1 MSIDIEGRDQLRRY
15 FDAKF
20 DLPQNEINKYADTPS
35 IWTDT
40 PTNEYVCKLHEVAL
54 VLENDGRFYSDYK
67 AAGGRTSGQRRDLIA
82 LACRRLKVV
91 CPHSA
96 FYEQLKRYFDDTF
109 ELESGETPGEDTAP
123 YAHDPT
129 IKFWLDEVRNPE
141 PKKPPPM
148 ATYSPPSPTAAP
160 KETSM
165 NKPITVTTIT
175 LVNGVDASKMTN
187 AEIFDLIAQQEAQI
201 EALKKIK
208 AQPKKLV
215 AEIAEREAGIAA
227 LVAHLDQA

>member
-1 MSIDIEGRDQLRRY
+1 
-15 FDAKF
+15 
-20 DLPQNEINKYADTPS
+20 
-35 IWTDT
+35 
-40 PTNEYVCKLHEVAL
+40 
-54 VLENDGRFYSDYK
+54 
-67 AAGGRTSGQRRDLIA
+67 
-82 LACRRLKVV
+82 
-91 CPHSA
+91 
-96 FYEQLKRYFDDTF
+96 
-109 ELESGETPGEDTAP
+109 
-123 YAHDPT
+123 
-129 IKFWLDEVRNPE
+129 
-141 PKKPPPM
+141 M
-148 ATYSPPSPTAAP
+148 ATDSPPSPTTAP

-187 AEIFDLIAQQEAQI
+187 AEIFDLI